1 VAQDHSAQALP
12 SGLGEACAAIARAV
26 AGRAFGSSAAPVGSL
41 APSSGPTRK
50 AQPAC
55 IGDAPAEQA
64 AGALGLSRT
73 RFYTLMRRYGLS

>member
-1 VAQDHSAQALP
+1 VRSPVGPSDRPLRRSDHSPKLRPDPQ
-12 SGLGEACAAIARAV
+12 
-26 AGRAFGSSAAPVGSL
+26 
-41 APSSGPTRK
+41 

-73 RFYTLMRRYGLS
+73 RFYTLMRRYRLS